1 MRIGSTAGSGAP
13 ARGGN
18 DPARPG
24 LEELDAAGVRWC
36 LLRNGHDGSTGGDVD
51 VLVVRDHMPEAGR
64 VLLEAGF
71 VHVPSWGYGTH
82 RFFLHHDGERDRSTK
97 LDVVTELSFGEAF
110 SLRSGAEGECLSRRQ
125 RVAGSWVLHPD
136 DAFWSLLLH
145 RLLDKRT
152 IDGPSAER
160 LRELSARAS
169 VDGPLARALAAWA
182 PADWPPS
189 LMLDT
194 ARRGSLSEMDANLA
208 PALARS
214 WAGRTRGTVW
224 RRRSV
229 ERIARWVAKPATAWR
244 RRGLGVAVLAPDGGG
259 KSTLIEGL
267 RTSFPLPVRSIYLA
281 PSPTR
286 ATGSIRRIS
295 GVGLMFRLA
304 RLWRGWL
311 TGRYHVARG
320 RLVLFDRY
328 PFDARV
334 APRRPLGPAGRL
346 RRWIIGR
353 SCPAP
358 ELVLV
363 LDAPGEVLHGRK
375 GELDPETLETERQQY
390 RSLGSRFRRATVL
403 DAAEDADEVRRLAV
417 AIIWRTW
424 TARWR
429 PR

>member
-1 MRIGSTAGSGAP
+1 MRIGSAAGSGGP

-36 LLRNGHDGSTGGDVD
+36 LLRDGHDGSSGGDLDLLVARD
-51 VLVVRDHMPEAGR
+51 DLPELDRVLVEAGS
-64 VLLEAGF
+64 VP
-71 VHVPSWGYGTH
+71 VPSWGYGTH
-82 RFFLHHDGERDRSTK
+82 RFFLHHDGDRDRWTK
-97 LDVVTELSFGEAF
+97 LDVVTELSFGGAF
-110 SLRSGAEGECLSRRQ
+110 SLRSGAEGECLSRR
-125 RVAGSWVLHPD
+125 RREAGSWVLHPD
-136 DAFWSLLLH
+136 DAFWGLLLH

-152 IDGPSAER
+152 IDEPSAER

-169 VDGPLARALAAWA
+169 VDGPLARALAARA
-182 PADWPPS
+182 PAEWPPS
-189 LMLDT
+189 LMLDA
-194 ARRGSLSEMDANLA
+194 ARRGSFSELEAKLA

-214 WAGRTRGTVW
+214 WASRARGGVW
-224 RRRSV
+224 RRRSI

-244 RRGLGVAVLAPDGGG
+244 RRGLAVAVLAPDGGG
-259 KSTLIEGL
+259 KSTLIDGL
-267 RTSFPLPVRSIYLA
+267 RISFPLPVRSIYLA
-281 PSPTR
+281 PFPTR
-286 ATGSIRRIS
+286 PTGSAPRIS
-295 GVGLMFRLA
+295 GVELVIRLA

-334 APRRPLGPAGRL
+334 APRRPLGAAGRL

-363 LDAPGEVLHGRK
+363 LDAPGEVLHGRT
-375 GELDPETLETERQQY
+375 GELDPATLESERQQY
-390 RSLGSRFRRATVL
+390 RSLGSRLRRATVL
-403 DAAEDADEVRRLAV
+403 DATEDADAVRRLAV

-429 PR
+429 HR